1 MNIIKT
7 NSCDSR
13 ARPGLDIYVL
23 EASLRSRVNRISV
36 AVNATHPGSESIAAA
51 DQRWV
56 F

>member
-13 ARPGLDIYVL
+13 ARPGYICARGEL
-23 EASLRSRVNRISV
+23 EVSCEPYKCVV
-36 AVNATHPGSESIAAA
+36 VNATHPGSESIAAA